1 MIRLRLVERILEET
15 QINFVKNEDEKNHIR
30 YLSLIKVDE
39 HDSVPFEIEI
49 YKDHNFLNI
58 NSLPILFIEDKDM
71 QKALKLLNDINV
83 DLIYGKFYI
92 TDNKIYYSY
101 GISLEG
107 DLQYITK
114 DQFFDYLLYM
124 IKKTSD
130 LLRALNE
137 ENIYSCD
144 TQEINEKDSIDE
156 YFNNR

>member
-1 MIRLRLVERILEET
+1 
-15 QINFVKNEDEKNHIR
+15 
-30 YLSLIKVDE
+30 
-39 HDSVPFEIEI
+39 
-49 YKDHNFLNI
+49 
-58 NSLPILFIEDKDM
+58 M
-71 QKALKLLNDINV
+71 QKALRLLNDINV